1 VSTVAWVTA
10 PRRASKQR
18 RPAKIRQLILV
29 HVLEIAR
36 ADILARLLFD
46 NPWWES
52 GFNGIVR
59 YQDMAR
65 RKYFQSFFSAVRD
78 KSVNRAVVLMGPRR
92 VGKTVML
99 MHAIRELVYLGIE
112 PNHII
117 YVSLET
123 PIYTGLSLANILSLF
138 QEQFGHARSDSLYVF
153 FDEVQY
159 LRNWE
164 VHLKSL
170 VDSFKDYKF
179 IATGSAAAALRL
191 RSVESGAGRFS
202 DYILPPLTFAEYLHF
217 IGRESELII
226 HDVNSGGPETSLDY
240 RAIDIDELNNEFIR
254 YMNFGGYP
262 EAVFSEAIRDN
273 PYQFIKSDIIDKV
286 LLRDLPSLYGIT
298 DIQELNKLFNTLA
311 YNTGNEVSL
320 EALSKQ
326 SGVAKNT
333 IKRYLEYLEAA
344 FLIKR
349 VERIDQT
356 AKRFKRAFSF
366 KVYLVNPSMRAAL
379 FGQINADSEAIGAL
393 TETAVFS
400 QWQHSQQ
407 TQLYYARWKTG
418 EVDIVSLGSFDQ
430 QPAWAVEV
438 KWSDR
443 PYQVRKELDNCIEF
457 VQKNPGIKQPL
468 LITSKT
474 IFDENVL
481 YRGVSFQFAPAS
493 LYAYTLGVN
502 ILKNVSG
509 SSGFKTRAMTQA
521 SPQ

>member
-1 VSTVAWVTA
+1 M
-10 PRRASKQR
+10 QM
-18 RPAKIRQLILV
+18 
-29 HVLEIAR
+29 LEIAR
-36 ADILARLLFD
+36 DDIVARLLFD

-52 GFNGIVR
+52 GFDGIIR
-59 YQDMAR
+59 YQDMPR
-65 RKYFQSFFSAVRD
+65 RKYFRSFFSAVRD
-78 KSVNRAVVLMGPRR
+78 RSVNRAVVLMGPRR

-99 MHAIRELVYLGIE
+99 MHAIRQLIDSGIK
-112 PNHII
+112 PSHII
-117 YVSLET
+117 YASLET
-123 PIYTGLSLANILSLF
+123 PIYTGLSLANILELF
-138 QEQFGHARSDSLYVF
+138 QERFGHSRSESLYVF

-170 VDSFKDYKF
+170 VDSFNDYKF
-179 IATGSAAAALRL
+179 TATGSAAAALRL

-217 IGRESELII
+217 IGREDELIV
-226 HDVNSGGPETSLDY
+226 HEDNQGDPETSLDY
-240 RAIDIDELNNEFIR
+240 RSPDIEELNSEFIR

-262 EAVFSEAIRDN
+262 EAVISEAVRDN

-286 LLRDLPSLYGIT
+286 LLRDLPSLYGIS
-298 DIQELNKLFNTLA
+298 DIQELNKLFNALA
-311 YNTGNEVSL
+311 YNTGNEVGL

-356 AKRFKRAFSF
+356 AKRFKRAVTF

-430 QPAWAVEV
+430 QPSWAVEV

-443 PYQVRKELDNCIEF
+443 PYHVHKELDNCIEF
-457 VQKNPGIKQPL
+457 VQRNPGIKQPL

-474 IFDENVL
+474 ISDDVVM

-502 ILKNVSG
+502 ILKSVTGPAS
-509 SSGFKTRAMTQA
+509 FKNRAMPLA
-521 SPQ
+521 SHE